1 MSRRT
6 SVRSSRDGA
15 STSTVNTEVANLF
28 KLQNKNQFS
37 NALLTLRERYGDE
50 NIVNKIQEVFV
61 QRHSAIVKA
70 AKKFAAAVKVR
81 YSQANIPFHQL
92 LMKARAHARK
102 HNLTEAEFAEFQRI
116 YEQELAG
123 ANSSE
128 VLIPVTNMMKVL
140 GNITSGADNFF
151 NVEEADYRN
160 LQEILKLHEASKPLH
175 AQALLQAIQYG
186 GENAVPLEVTGATYD
201 PNFHNKGDHVHPVIV
216 ALFGMKSNIIDNHF
230 LYSNMAGIVKA
241 RYNRQPLTTRPDYEL
256 FYNLV
261 TDPNDVVCD
270 TRTPVGDLLHR
281 CNLQNQLWNAVLHL
295 RNGQVYNQSLREF
308 MTSIDVCRLNKYDN
322 PDLVYGRH
330 DGTILKRLFSAF
342 SFRPTTAV
350 TLPIS
355 SIFAYNPYSQNLRPT
370 VTAIPMINI
379 RAAKGASMPLSFPS
393 TRVDEGKYITS
404 TVATERMDKPFTS
417 SLEQILGFIEG
428 NQFVNRVTKV
438 MYSREV
444 LVFYVDRRTFRYN
457 IGNNPVNVTRLPT
470 AIAGFEHINTDP
482 MTIEQTIKVDDD
494 TFQLLSVVCA
504 KTNPN
509 AGDKEISANYVIGST
524 TYLFNNKEFKLPP
537 PEEEGTS
544 RTPGAFIQAG
554 GELSN
559 DGVKYDPMA
568 PITKEGNPFTS
579 INDATK
585 LITSTADNGPSTH
598 GIIFIYKNFAHKES
612 KVTAFL

>member
-15 STSTVNTEVANLF
+15 SSSTVNAEVANLF

-37 NALLTLRERYGDE
+37 SALLTLRERYGDE
-50 NIVNKIQEVFV
+50 NIVNKIQDVFV
-61 QRHSAIVKA
+61 QRHGAIVKA

-140 GNITSGADNFF
+140 GNITSGADNYF
-151 NVEEADYRN
+151 NVDEADYRN

-186 GENAVPLEVTGATYD
+186 GETTVPPEVENAKYD
-201 PNFHNKGDHVHPVIV
+201 ANFHNKGDHVHPVIV
-216 ALFGMKSNIIDNHF
+216 ALFGLKTSVIDNHF

-342 SFRPTTAV
+342 SFRPTTVV
-350 TLPIS
+350 TLPVA

-370 VTAIPMINI
+370 VTSIPMINI
-379 RAAKGASMPLSFPS
+379 RAAKGASMPLAFGSPAGES
-393 TRVDEGKYITS
+393 AKPVTHENESDRL
-404 TVATERMDKPFTS
+404 AKPFEAA
-417 SLEQILGFIEG
+417 LQQVLGFIEG

-457 IGNNPVNVTRLPT
+457 IGTNPVNVTRLPT
-470 AIAGFEHINTDP
+470 AIAGFEHINTDKL
-482 MTIEQTIKVDDD
+482 TVQQIVDVDGD
-494 TFQLLSVVCA
+494 KFELVSVVCA
-504 KTNPN
+504 KTTNTVS
-509 AGDKEISANYVIGST
+509 ADDDIKANYVVGSE
-524 TYLFNNKEFKLPP
+524 TYISGFTLDKTATPP
-537 PEEEGTS
+537 TKKS
-544 RTPGAFIQAG
+544 T
-554 GELSN
+554 LH
-559 DGVKYDPMA
+559 KYDPMSVTNDPNSK
-568 PITKEGNPFTS
+568 PITDVGS
-579 INDATK
+579 A
-585 LITSTADNGPSTH
+585 GPASLDIAASH
-598 GIIFIYKNFAHKES
+598 GIIYMYRNFDHKDKLAS
-612 KVTAFL
+612 VA

>member
-15 STSTVNTEVANLF
+15 SSSTVNAEVANLF

-37 NALLTLRERYGDE
+37 SALLTLRERYGDE
-50 NIVNKIQEVFV
+50 NIVNKIQDVFV
-61 QRHSAIVKA
+61 QRHGAIVKA

-123 ANSSE
+123 ANSTE

-140 GNITSGADNFF
+140 GNITSGADNYF
-151 NVEEADYRN
+151 NVDEADYRN

-186 GENAVPLEVTGATYD
+186 GELKIPEEVITVPYV
-201 PNFHNKGDHVHPVIV
+201 PQVQNKGDSVHPVIA
-216 ALFGMKSNIIDNHF
+216 ALFAMKINVIDNHF

-342 SFRPTTAV
+342 SFRPTTVV
-350 TLPIS
+350 TLPVA

-370 VTAIPMINI
+370 VTSIPMINI
-379 RAAKGASMPLSFPS
+379 RAAKGASMPLAFGSPGAGAALPVTEASEFAVNADG
-393 TRVDEGKYITS
+393 TRGAALRLE
-404 TVATERMDKPFTS
+404 KPFEAA
-417 SLEQILGFIEG
+417 LKQVLGFIEG
-428 NQFVNRVTKV
+428 DQFVNRITQV

-457 IGNNPVNVTRLPT
+457 IGTNPVNVTRLPT

-482 MTIEQTIKVDDD
+482 LTLQPAVEVDQDK
-494 TFQLLSVVCA
+494 FELVSVVCA
-504 KTNPN
+504 KTNN
-509 AGDKEISANYVIGST
+509 TVGDDDKANYVIGSET
-524 TYLFNNKEFKLPP
+524 FLFNHEVTRS
-537 PEEEGTS
+537 GSGSGS
-544 RTPGAFIQAG
+544 R
-554 GELSN
+554 
-559 DGVKYDPMA
+559 YDPMIVNNLGA
-568 PITKEGNPFTS
+568 TPLINLSNMSSS
-579 INDATK
+579 INYCQT
-585 LITSTADNGPSTH
+585 N
-598 GIIFIYKNFAHKES
+598 GIIFIYKNFDHKDKFTS
-612 KVTAFL
+612 FS

>member
-15 STSTVNTEVANLF
+15 STSTVNAEVANLF

-37 NALLTLRERYGDE
+37 SALLTLRERYGDE
-50 NIVNKIQEVFV
+50 NIVNKIQDVFV
-61 QRHSAIVKA
+61 QRHGAIVKA

-123 ANSSE
+123 ANSTE

-140 GNITSGADNFF
+140 GNITSGADNYF
-151 NVEEADYRN
+151 NVDEADYRN

-175 AQALLQAIQYG
+175 AQTLLQAIQYG
-186 GENAVPLEVTGATYD
+186 AVDPARPKLVNIPTEVSGALYD
-201 PNFHNKGDHVHPVIV
+201 ANFHNKGDHVHPVIV
-216 ALFGMKSNIIDNHF
+216 ALFGLKSSIIDNHF

-342 SFRPTTAV
+342 SFRPTTVV
-350 TLPIS
+350 TLPVA

-370 VTAIPMINI
+370 VTSIPMINI
-379 RAAKGASMPLSFPS
+379 RAAKGASMPLAFGSPGAGAALP
-393 TRVDEGKYITS
+393 V
-404 TVATERMDKPFTS
+404 TEASEFGPAPAGAPAGAVGPRLRLEKPFEAA
-417 SLEQILGFIEG
+417 LKQVLGFIEG
-428 NQFVNRVTKV
+428 DQFVNRITQV

-457 IGNNPVNVTRLPT
+457 IGTNPVNVTRLPT

-482 MTIEQTIKVDDD
+482 LTVQTIVDIDSD
-494 TFQLLSVVCA
+494 KFELLSVVCA
-504 KTNPN
+504 KTNN
-509 AGDKEISANYVIGST
+509 NVGGDDINANYVIGSHAF
-524 TYLFNNKEFKLPP
+524 LLSNNGTGP
-537 PEEEGTS
+537 GTS
-544 RTPGAFIQAG
+544 GVG
-554 GELSN
+554 GNWE
-559 DGVKYDPMA
+559 YDPMGVDGINKK
-568 PITKEGNPFTS
+568 PIKP
-579 INDATK
+579 ATDVEV
-585 LITSTADNGPSTH
+585 TNAAASH
-598 GIIFIYKNFAHKES
+598 GIIFIYKNFDHKEKS
-612 KVTAFL
+612 ASVF